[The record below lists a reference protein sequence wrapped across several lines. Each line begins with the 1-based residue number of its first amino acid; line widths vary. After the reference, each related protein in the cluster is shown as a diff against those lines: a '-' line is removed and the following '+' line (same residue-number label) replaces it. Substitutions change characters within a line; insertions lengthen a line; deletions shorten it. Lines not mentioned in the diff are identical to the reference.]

1 MKNIILFFIIFSTY
15 CFAQT
20 YELKEIRTAKDSTGK
35 ILEMVVEIKEVE
47 TGSVFNL
54 GLPKSEWLKTEDEQ
68 VQFVI
73 NKYKNFAALKI
84 KVNQLLKRE
93 PTVTTKKSN
102 KVYK

>member
-1 MKNIILFFIIFSTY
+1 MKICVKKKKESKKKKIHNI
-15 CFAQT
+15 
-20 YELKEIRTAKDSTGK
+20 KE
-35 ILEMVVEIKEVE
+35 VEIKEVE